1 MKFNRNNQIMLILYF
16 IVVIFLLIQLY
27 ELYSLKNEHFY
38 NNDSKKV
45 QNVNIQSIMLSPYDN
60 DEHLKYFGTFIK
72 NSDKDDINNSLY
84 LYETY
89 DLKSPTW
96 NRVKYDN
103 MLLEKNKKVIIT
115 DISFDKSKRM
125 IVIGLYYKN
134 KKPIYNIYRRNAD
147 NLIDFEKGKWDRI
160 SNDVNIRSICHD
172 ITNDN
177 KIIGISSYDGQIYYN
192 NGDYMN
198 WIGPIKYN
206 GDVPLRKVMYT
217 LDTANADDTIMIGI
231 GLFDNYIYKKEGAD
245 WKNTDWEKTPINTT
259 KVRDLI
265 YSNYG
270 ELIATTS
277 NGIMIQKQVGISFEF
292 ISIDNKI
299 FESNNDHSNSKIFK
313 SKLGFDIDNKNL
325 FDTNNMARAT
335 EEDKAQIS
343 MRDEAKDTYDFK
355 KNLLDYCTKRKF
367 LKNKNNVSNDFKDV
381 SNELDEINLKHQKIN
396 ELYTKIEDINQYMS
410 K

>member
-1 MKFNRNNQIMLILYF
+1 MKINKINRNNQIMLILYF

-27 ELYSLKNEHFY
+27 ELYSLNNEHFY
-38 NNDSKKV
+38 NDSNKV
-45 QNVNIQSIMLSPYDN
+45 SSVNIQSIMLSPYDN
-60 DEHLKYFGTFIK
+60 DEPLKYFGTFIK

-134 KKPIYNIYRRNAD
+134 KKPVYNIYRRNG
-147 NLIDFEKGKWDRI
+147 DFEKGQWDRI
-160 SNDVNIRSICHD
+160 STDINIRSICYD
-172 ITNDN
+172 IRNDN

-198 WIGPIKYN
+198 WVGPIKYN

-217 LDTANADDTIMIGI
+217 LETSNPDDTIMIGI

-245 WKNTDWEKTPINTT
+245 WKNIDWETKPINNT

-265 YSNYG
+265 YSKSG
-270 ELIATTS
+270 GLIATTS
-277 NGIMIQKQVGISFEF
+277 KGIMIQNAASISDPF
-292 ISIDNKI
+292 ISID
-299 FESNNDHSNSKIFK
+299 SNTVHVKDADNTNSKIFK

-325 FDTNNMARAT
+325 F
-335 EEDKAQIS
+335 EDDSLIQDDNIRK
-343 MRDEAKDTYDFK
+343 EAEDTYNFK
-355 KNLLDYCTKRKF
+355 KNLLDFCSTRKF
-367 LKNKNNVSNDFKDV
+367 LKNKTNVSNDFTDNV

-396 ELYTKIEDINQYMS
+396 ELYTQIEAINQNMS